1 MANNQA
7 HDPRV
12 VDPVDRVAAAVGLSV
27 APVGGGGDITLPEA
41 NLYRN
46 TFESG
51 IPDDAELNTINF
63 SLGGLHNDLVTDL
76 DGGSTG
82 GQVYVDSPIDPPN
95 PISGKDWRAKEGS
108 ISMRVSCAAESSG
121 TQNSEQNAS
130 FDPVSSRDIWVRHW
144 FRIPTNYAPTTD
156 HINSQHKIFVLFQDG
171 YSSGGV
177 GSTVFMNIYRSGSF
191 MASGLLQREGT
202 SGVAGGVG
210 PLSNLFHSTNDR
222 GRWMQHVH
230 LVRLESSPGAADGE
244 QKFWSRFEDEENFT
258 LQNSATGLALVRST
272 VSGEEGF
279 SRIRYL
285 SAREGNAAERQ
296 DFQFDVLEIADTPL
310 VPAGT
315 EGL

>member
-1 MANNQA
+1 MATN
-7 HDPRV
+7 DSP
-12 VDPVDRVAAAVGLSV
+12 LSV
-27 APVGGGGDITLPEA
+27 AASRALSLALGNGGGDITLPEA

-46 TFESG
+46 TFESEL
-51 IPDDAELNTINF
+51 PNSPELNTINF
-63 SLGGLHNDLVTDL
+63 SLSTLFNDLVTDV
-76 DGGSTG
+76 DGGTTGAQVYRGSTG
-82 GQVYVDSPIDPPN
+82 IVDPPN
-95 PISGKDWRAKEGS
+95 EVAGKDWRAKEGA
-108 ISMRVSCAAESSG
+108 ISMRVSCDAESSG

-210 PLSNLFHSTNDR
+210 PLSNLFHATNDR

-230 LVRLESSPGAADGE
+230 LVRLESSPGAGDGE
-244 QKFWSRFEDEENFT
+244 QKFWARFNGDESFT
-258 LQNSATGLALVRST
+258 LQNSATGLDLVRST
-272 VSGEEGF
+272 VSGQEGF
-279 SRIRYL
+279 QNIRYL
-285 SAREGNAAERQ
+285 SAREGNSAERQ
-296 DFQFDVLEIADTPL
+296 DFQFDVLEIADMPL